1 MRSFLPFCFALFML
15 PVAFCVAGEANELT
29 KQIDALAAKKWN
41 ESGVTPAKPAS
52 DEQFVRRVYL
62 DLVGRIPTPAERQTF
77 LDDDRKNKREHL
89 VDLLLGS
96 EDYAQHFAD
105 VFDVLLMGRGTEKNY
120 RERQN
125 SGWRKWIE
133 RVFRENKPWDQVTRD
148 ILLARPESREDNGV
162 TWFLYERNNDH
173 QKIAEAIAPAFF
185 GIRIECAQCHDHMV
199 ATEIEQKHY
208 WGLVA
213 FFNRGK
219 NKQTKVGP
227 RVAESAIGG
236 FSEFANLEGGSSPN
250 LLTFFEAKTV
260 DEKRPAAK
268 EKQEDRGELYVPAKL
283 EGGPRVPKF
292 SRREAF
298 ANEIAN
304 GHPLIARAFA
314 NRIWALLLG
323 RGIVHPFDEM
333 DSMHPPS
340 HPELLDLL
348 AEEFRKSNHDIRR
361 LVKAIALSRAY
372 QLDSKRPT
380 GVDDPAT
387 FAWYL
392 ERPLTAEQLARSAL
406 LAVKGEF
413 KNDDPLFGKLR
424 KPVPDVMPETITTDI
439 TETLFLANNK
449 AINEL
454 VVATQN
460 EKHLVSRIQKQK
472 SFTKQNGLA
481 YLTLFGRAAFDDE
494 LQRIQTFLEAEGKDQ
509 QSSRHRWQQVIW
521 AMLTSAEFRF
531 NH

>member
-1 MRSFLPFCFALFML
+1 MHKRLQFILCLVFVPACFCS
-15 PVAFCVAGEANELT
+15 AGEAEDLT
-29 KQIDALAAKKWN
+29 KQIDTLVAKKWS
-41 ESGVTPAKPAS
+41 ELGITPAKPAS

-62 DLVGRIPTPAERQTF
+62 DLIGRIPTPAERRTF
-77 LDDDRKNKREHL
+77 LYDDRKNKREHL
-89 VDLLLGS
+89 VDQLLSS

-125 SGWRKWIE
+125 SGWRKWVE
-133 RVFRENKPWDQVTRD
+133 TVFRENKPWNEVTHD
-148 ILLARPESREDNGV
+148 ILLARPESREDKGV

-227 RVAESAIGG
+227 RIAESAIGG

-260 DEKRPAAK
+260 EEKRPGPK

-283 EGGPRVPKF
+283 EGGPQVPKF

-298 ANEIAN
+298 ANEIVKN
-304 GHPLIARAFA
+304 HPLIARAFV
-314 NRIWALLLG
+314 NRTWALLLG

-333 DSMHPPS
+333 DSTHPPS

-348 AEEFRKSNHDIRR
+348 AEDFRKSHHNIRR
-361 LVKAIALSRAY
+361 LVKAIALSQAY
-372 QLDSKRPT
+372 QLDSIQPQ

-406 LAVKGEF
+406 LAVNNKF
-413 KNDDPLFGKLR
+413 KNDDPLFNKLR
-424 KPVPDVMPETITTDI
+424 IPIPVVLPETITTDI
-439 TETLFLANNK
+439 SETLFLANNK

-454 VVATQN
+454 VAENQT
-460 EKHLVSRIQKQK
+460 EKHLVSRIQSQK
-472 SFTKQNGLA
+472 SVTDQIRLA
-481 YLTLFGRAAFDDE
+481 YLTLFGRLAEDDE
-494 LQRIQTFLEAEGKDQ
+494 VEQMQIFLEAAGKDQ
-509 QSSRHRWQQVIW
+509 KSRQKRWQQVIW